1 MSTAGALHRPM
12 SELRLRSDVAI
23 GGSGGWNMVAAPD
36 ERVTPF
42 RHRGRWLLGTSSGR
56 RRPLLLA
63 HRSSDEQSARARA
76 ATGRGAFV
84 NPRADSS
91 TRRHS
96 PLRENVTLP
105 TMVAR

>member
-12 SELRLRSDVAI
+12 SELRLRGDVAI

-63 HRSSDEQSARARA
+63 HRSSDEQSARLAPQP
-76 ATGRGAFV
+76 TGA
-84 NPRADSS
+84 PSS
-91 TRRHS
+91 TRVPTRLLEGT
-96 PLRENVTLP
+96 PLC
-105 TMVAR
+105 A